1 EFSKLQIP
9 LPPLKEQK
17 QIASHLD
24 ELSLNIKDLK
34 QNYQAQI
41 KNLQELKKSLLD
53 RAFKGRL

>member
-1 EFSKLQIP
+1 
-9 LPPLKEQK
+9 
-17 QIASHLD
+17 
-24 ELSLNIKDLK
+24 NIKDLK

>member
-1 EFSKLQIP
+1 M
-9 LPPLKEQK
+9 KEQK
-17 QIASHLD
+17 QIVSHLD

>member
-1 EFSKLQIP
+1 
-9 LPPLKEQK
+9 
-17 QIASHLD
+17 
-24 ELSLNIKDLK
+24 IKDLK